1 MVPASLFGIRIEFK
15 LPEGYMNKRKEN
27 KGRLT
32 GLILIILIAVVLGA
46 MGINTLMSN
55 APISE
60 NPQKAKIGLGAP
72 EKITEEETVYT
83 VLTQS
88 IEQSSIEDYLKFNG
102 DVIAETTVD
111 IYPDATGELTKL
123 NVSLGS
129 YVRKGDIIA
138 EVDPSQPGQKYIAS
152 PVKSTINGTITD
164 LPFQVGATISSPQV
178 PLATV
183 GDLSSLQIQ
192 SFISEKDMASVA
204 LGQKALI
211 SFEPYENEV
220 FEASITEISPVLD
233 RNSRTLEIKL
243 TLDRTDKRIKSGMF
257 GSAYL
262 ITALHEDVLVIPR
275 NSIQNSDDGDYVY
288 IVSQD
293 MKAEMR
299 VIETGLSIDGKT
311 IVLSGLSEGEQ
322 LVTLGQTM
330 LQPGSVVKVNS

>member
-1 MVPASLFGIRIEFK
+1 
-15 LPEGYMNKRKEN
+15 MNKKKE
-27 KGRLT
+27 KIGRIT
-32 GLILIILIAVVLGA
+32 GLVLIGLIAAVIGV
-46 MGINTLMSN
+46 MGINDLMSSV
-55 APISE
+55 PISK
-60 NPQKAKIGLGAP
+60 NAQKAQLGPRTPKNKIEG
-72 EKITEEETVYT
+72 ETVYS

-88 IEQSSIEDYLKFNG
+88 IELSSIEDYLKFNG
-102 DVIAETTVD
+102 DVIAETTVE
-111 IYPDATGELTKL
+111 IYPDVTGKLTKL

-138 EVDPSQPGQKYIAS
+138 EVDPSLPGQKYVAS

-164 LPFQVGATISSPQV
+164 LPYNVGATISSPQV

-211 SFEPYENEV
+211 SFEPYENEF

-243 TLDRTDKRIKSGMF
+243 NLDKTDKRIKSGMF

-262 ITALHEDVLVIPR
+262 ITTEYENALVIPS
-275 NSIQNSDDGDYVY
+275 NSIQKSEDGEYVY
-288 IVSQD
+288 VISRD
-293 MKAEMR
+293 MKAEMKI
-299 VIETGLSIDGKT
+299 IETGLSIDGRT
-311 IVLSGLSEGEQ
+311 IVLSGISEGEQ

-330 LQPGSVVKVNS
+330 LQPGSAVKVNS

>member
-1 MVPASLFGIRIEFK
+1 
-15 LPEGYMNKRKEN
+15 MNKKKEK
-27 KGRLT
+27 KGRIT
-32 GLILIILIAVVLGA
+32 GLVLIILIVVVIGG
-46 MGINTLMSN
+46 MGINTLISN

-60 NPQKAKIGLGAP
+60 NAQKAQIGPRAPKNKI
-72 EKITEEETVYT
+72 EEETVYT

-88 IEQSSIEDYLKFNG
+88 IELSSIEDYLKFNG
-102 DVIAETTVD
+102 DVIAETTVE
-111 IYPDATGELTKL
+111 IYPDATGKLTKL
-123 NVSLGS
+123 NVSLGT

-138 EVDPSQPGQKYIAS
+138 EVDPSLPGQKYVAS

-164 LPFQVGATISSPQV
+164 LPYNVGATISSPQV

-211 SFEPYENEV
+211 SFEPYENEF

-243 TLDRTDKRIKSGMF
+243 NLDKTDKRIKSGMF

-262 ITALHEDVLVIPR
+262 ITAKYTNALVIPS
-275 NSIQNSDDGDYVY
+275 NSIQNSEDGKYVY
-288 IVSQD
+288 VISQD
-293 MKAEMR
+293 MKAEMKI
-299 VIETGLSIDGKT
+299 IETGLSIDGRT
-311 IVLSGLSEGEQ
+311 IVLSGISEGEQ

-330 LQPGSVVKVNS
+330 LQPGSAVKVNS